1 MTMIE
6 QELYNIWE
14 YTTNLRHSHNNVIHF
29 EMKANIFI
37 KLI

>member
-1 MTMIE
+1 MIIIE
-6 QELYNIWE
+6 QELYNISE
-14 YTTNLRHSHNNVIHF
+14 YTMNLCSSYNSVILY